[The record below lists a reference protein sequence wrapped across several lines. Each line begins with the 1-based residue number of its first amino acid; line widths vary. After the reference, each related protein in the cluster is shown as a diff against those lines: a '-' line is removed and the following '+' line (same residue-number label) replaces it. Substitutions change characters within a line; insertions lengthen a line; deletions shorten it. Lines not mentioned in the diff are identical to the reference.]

1 MIEDKIQIA
10 TNEIRD
16 SRNDMKRIRRKLET
30 LEVAIWAN
38 IFFSFVII
46 LAIAILI
53 VNGSSNG

>member
-16 SRNDMKRIRRKLET
+16 SRNDMKRIRQKLEI

-46 LAIAILI
+46 CSIVILI
-53 VNGSSNG
+53 INGSSNG

>member
-1 MIEDKIQIA
+1 MIDDKIQIA

-16 SRNDMKRIRRKLET
+16 SRKDMRTIREKLST

>member
-16 SRNDMKRIRRKLET
+16 SRNDMKRIRQKLEI

-46 LAIAILI
+46 LSIVILI
-53 VNGSSNG
+53 INGSSNG

>member
-10 TNEIRD
+10 INEIRD
-16 SRNDMKRIRRKLET
+16 SRNDMKRIRQKLEI

-46 LAIAILI
+46 LSIVILI
-53 VNGSSNG
+53 INGSNNG

>member
-16 SRNDMKRIRRKLET
+16 SRNDMKRIKQKLEI

-46 LAIAILI
+46 LSIAVLI
-53 VNGSSNG
+53 INGSSNG

>member
-10 TNEIRD
+10 INEIRD
-16 SRNDMKRIRRKLET
+16 SRNDMKRIRQKLEI

-46 LAIAILI
+46 LSVII
-53 VNGSSNG
+53 VIINGSSNG

>member
-1 MIEDKIQIA
+1 MIDDKIQIA

-16 SRNDMKRIRRKLET
+16 SRKDMRTIREKLST

-53 VNGSSNG
+53 IKGSNNG